1 MFARTLSQKSGWSTP
16 ASTRTQRNLIRQR
29 GIEPVDTPGV
39 GVSGISTTSGQPL
52 FHDDLHGANVMMDG
66 EGRAWIVDSTTIRLS
81 PSERQLPTISDA
93 IESAAALDLG

>member
-1 MFARTLSQKSGWSTP
+1 
-16 ASTRTQRNLIRQR
+16 
-29 GIEPVDTPGV
+29 
-39 GVSGISTTSGQPL
+39 
-52 FHDDLHGANVMMDG
+52 MMDG